1 MPGQSL
7 DYSKQTEGDGRF
19 LPPSHT
25 PSQANPQRPL
35 APGQDQQPSAG
46 PTHSLIHAHT
56 PSLLAGLDDLD
67 VLVGGSTGPTA
78 GGRLRRQHASA
89 FTKHRGSVIIHDDSG
104 FFQVISSCCLA
115 AANNDGAIGTAGT
128 ARRWTAWGL
137 GARSVN
143 LTIDPMCVCWG
154 HVLGAF
160 GGTRDHGTN
169 SRQLTARR
177 SRSHGSGAEF
187 G

>member
-25 PSQANPQRPL
+25 PSQANPSVRSLQAKINGPAQARLTHLFTHTLPL
-35 APGQDQQPSAG
+35 SWLAWTAWTCLWEARLARRREAG
-46 PTHSLIHAHT
+46 CAANTLQHSQ
-56 PSLLAGLDDLD
+56 
-67 VLVGGSTGPTA
+67 STGAALLFTTTA
-78 GGRLRRQHASA
+78 VFSRL
-89 FTKHRGSVIIHDDSG
+89 
-104 FFQVISSCCLA
+104 LA
-115 AANNDGAIGTAGT
+115 AANNSGAIGTAGT

-143 LTIDPMCVCWG
+143 LTIDPMCVRWG